1 MTQSDEIDW
10 IEQAFAPTAEPGW
23 LLEEASYDTT
33 REAGIE
39 ARFAIGNGFIG
50 VRAARSVSRGPTWSS
65 YLQFISWASWP
76 RTYIAGLF
84 DTPNTEPPVP
94 ALVPAPDW
102 LRVRIWIDE
111 ELALI
116 RSGTLLSH
124 GRCLDMRRGVLLTE
138 WRQRHP
144 SGRVLRVRTLRFV
157 SQADRALGVQILDLE
172 VDGPPAAMRVEASFE
187 ESGAALER
195 VSATGDVAVWRT
207 AQPRKSLAI
216 ASSSTLQYG
225 DDELTAD
232 QADPLRP
239 LSREWRW
246 TSETG
251 RRATLVRV
259 TAFARGEEE
268 SGEDE
273 SGENTRARAMAAL
286 DRARQQGVR
295 KTLLDHEEAWAQRWA
310 DSDVEIEGDPH
321 AQKALRFAIYH
332 LISAAN
338 PEDERVSVGAR
349 ALTGDAYLGHVFWD
363 TEIYLLPFYTLTWP
377 EAARALLLYRYHT
390 LPGARRKAVQMGYR
404 GAFYAWESA
413 DTGDETTPAKI
424 VDPNGRVIEILCG
437 KQEWHIVA
445 DVAYAVWQYWQATG
459 DDAFMLEAGA
469 EIMLETARFW
479 ASAAALEP
487 DGRFHIRNVIGPD
500 EYHEEIDDNAYTNV
514 MARWTLERAAEII
527 EILQKRWPQRW
538 RELSERL
545 SIGHVEQV
553 HWRDVA
559 DRMAVLY
566 DRTSNLLEQF
576 EGYFDLEDIDI
587 SRYEGRSAPMDVVL
601 GRERTQQSQVLKQAD
616 VVALLALLPE
626 RFDRSTIVENFR
638 YYEPRCG
645 HGSSLSHALH
655 AVVAA
660 RIGEM
665 DLACR
670 SFLATAAID
679 LGPTTVAS
687 AGGVR
692 IAAQGG
698 LWMAAVLGF
707 AGLTGAADELRLQ
720 PSLPTHWRQ
729 MAFRVR
735 WRGRRLQVRIGR
747 DPQVVTVV
755 LEDGEPMALAVD
767 GDQRRITAGALE
779 QFTWSGPKADE
790 GREAMQLTS

>member
-1 MTQSDEIDW
+1 LTQSDEIDW
-10 IEQAFAPTAEPGW
+10 IEQAFAPTGEPGW

-138 WRQRHP
+138 WRQRLP
-144 SGRVLRVRTLRFV
+144 SGRVLGVRSLRFV

-172 VDGPPAAMRVEASFE
+172 VDGPPTAVRLAASFE
-187 ESGAALER
+187 ESGSALER
-195 VSATGDVAVWRT
+195 VSATDDVAVWCT
-207 AQPRKSLAI
+207 THPRKWLAL
-216 ASSSTLQYG
+216 ASWSTLRFG
-225 DDELTAD
+225 DTELATD
-232 QADPLRP
+232 HADPVNP
-239 LSREWRW
+239 LNRQWCW
-246 TSETG
+246 TSKTG
-251 RRATLVRV
+251 RRATLLR
-259 TAFARGEEE
+259 TAAFARGE
-268 SGEDE
+268 DDDD
-273 SGENTRARAMAAL
+273 TRARAVAAL

-295 KTLLDHEEAWAQRWA
+295 RTLIDHEQAWAQRWA
-310 DSDVEIEGDPH
+310 DSDVEVEGDPH
-321 AQKALRFAIYH
+321 AQRALRFAIYH

-338 PEDERVSVGAR
+338 PEDDLVSVGAR

-363 TEIYLLPFYTLTWP
+363 TEIYLLPFYILTWP

-390 LPGARRKAVQMGYR
+390 LPGARRKAEQMGYR

-424 VDPNGRVIEILCG
+424 VDPNGRVIDILCG

-459 DDAFMLEAGA
+459 DDSFMLEAGA

-487 DGRFHIRNVIGPD
+487 DGRFHIRNIIGPD

-527 EILQKRWPQRW
+527 ELLQKRWPPRW
-538 RELSERL
+538 RELQDRL
-545 SIGHVEQV
+545 AIGHVEQV

-559 DRMAVLY
+559 ARLAVRY
-566 DRTSNLLEQF
+566 DPATKLLEQF
-576 EGYFDLEDIDI
+576 EGYFRLEEIDVA
-587 SRYEGRSAPMDVVL
+587 SYEGRTVPMDVIL
-601 GRERTQQSQVLKQAD
+601 GRERTQRSQVVKQAD

-626 RFDRSTIVENFR
+626 RFDRPTMVENFR

-645 HGSSLSHALH
+645 HGSSLSHAMH
-655 AVVAA
+655 ALVAA
-660 RIGEM
+660 RVGEM
-665 DLACR
+665 NLAWR

-707 AGLTGAADELRLQ
+707 AGLSQSADELRLQ
-720 PSLPTHWRQ
+720 PALPEHWRS
-729 MAFRVR
+729 MAFRTR
-735 WRGRRLQVRIGR
+735 WRGRRLHLRITR
-747 DPQVVTVV
+747 DPQMITAV
-755 LEDGEPMALAVD
+755 LEDGEPMTLHVGDEVRSIGEGATVQIPWNAPLAELH
-767 GDQRRITAGALE
+767 GATPP
-779 QFTWSGPKADE
+779 Q
-790 GREAMQLTS
+790 